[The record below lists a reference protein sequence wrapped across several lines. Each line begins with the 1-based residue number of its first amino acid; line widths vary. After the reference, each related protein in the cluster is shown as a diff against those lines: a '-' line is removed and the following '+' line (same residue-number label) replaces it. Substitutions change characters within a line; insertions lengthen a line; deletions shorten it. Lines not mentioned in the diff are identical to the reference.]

1 MFIDFFI
8 ELRKNNIP
16 VSLNEYLSFLT
27 ALNLDFVQYDIDKFY
42 YLTRTS
48 LIKDE
53 KLFDKFDL
61 IFGEYFKSLESIEIE
76 DFFKN
81 MNVSEN
87 W

>member
-8 ELRKNNIP
+8 KLRKNNIP

-53 KLFDKFDL
+53 KLFDKFD
-61 IFGEYFKSLESIEIE
+61 
-76 DFFKN
+76 
-81 MNVSEN
+81 
-87 W
+87 